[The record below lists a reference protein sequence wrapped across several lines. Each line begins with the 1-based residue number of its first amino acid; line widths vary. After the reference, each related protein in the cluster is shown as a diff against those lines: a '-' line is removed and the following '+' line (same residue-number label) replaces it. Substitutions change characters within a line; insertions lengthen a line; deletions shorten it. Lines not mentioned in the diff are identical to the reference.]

1 MSYSKE
7 ADRIYPTLPE
17 PVQYDEISNL
27 TKLDIHA
34 PSVPTYS
41 PMNDTEKPQLPK
53 SIALYRSTTGNTTHH
68 NSVLPQQQPGSYK
81 QGFTNQQPVLNY
93 TQQAGTGYQQHS
105 FGHQNSQNFAYQQ
118 HSFGHQN
125 LQNFAYQQQNNA
137 SNQMS
142 GQNVKD
148 ITVTVDITKK

>member
-17 PVQYDEISNL
+17 PVQYDKISNL
-27 TKLDIHA
+27 AKLDIHA

-41 PMNDTEKPQLPK
+41 PINDTEKPQLPK

-93 TQQAGTGYQQHS
+93 NQQAGSGYQQPS
-105 FGHQNSQNFAYQQ
+105 FGHQNS
-118 HSFGHQN
+118 HH
-125 LQNFAYQQQNNA
+125 FAYQQQNNG
-137 SNQMS
+137 SHQMS
-142 GQNVKD
+142 GQNVKE
-148 ITVTVDITKK
+148 ITVTVNITKK